1 MFWNTWNCIYQRF
14 IFSYSKPFAN
24 FATISE
30 VLMLWKDIFNERCY
44 WDYLLF
50 SNSRKI
56 WKGMK
61 MIAVAPH
68 HLIYTYLISIRLLD
82 IVKIGVGCYCFIH
95 AKAMREARE
104 KDKADIVPTPY
115 FLSAFFGE
123 LGSISD
129 KRYDIYYRLSHFNC
143 HLEGS
148 WRTVTT

>member
-1 MFWNTWNCIYQRF
+1 M
-14 IFSYSKPFAN
+14 P
-24 FATISE
+24 
-30 VLMLWKDIFNERCY
+30 L
-44 WDYLLF
+44 
-50 SNSRKI
+50 
-56 WKGMK
+56 
-61 MIAVAPH
+61 
-68 HLIYTYLISIRLLD
+68 
-82 IVKIGVGCYCFIH
+82 GVGCYCFIH

-148 WRTVTT
+148 

>member
-1 MFWNTWNCIYQRF
+1 MLLRLSSFLKFSQNLKRHEDDSSSTPPFDIYLPYIHKALRYCQ
-14 IFSYSKPFAN
+14 N
-24 FATISE
+24 
-30 VLMLWKDIFNERCY
+30 WCG
-44 WDYLLF
+44 LL
-50 SNSRKI
+50 
-56 WKGMK
+56 
-61 MIAVAPH
+61 
-68 HLIYTYLISIRLLD
+68 L
-82 IVKIGVGCYCFIH
+82 FIH

-148 WRTVTT
+148 

>member
-1 MFWNTWNCIYQRF
+1 
-14 IFSYSKPFAN
+14 
-24 FATISE
+24 
-30 VLMLWKDIFNERCY
+30 
-44 WDYLLF
+44 
-50 SNSRKI
+50 
-56 WKGMK
+56 MK

-95 AKAMREARE
+95 AMAMREARE

-148 WRTVTT
+148 

>member
-1 MFWNTWNCIYQRF
+1 
-14 IFSYSKPFAN
+14 
-24 FATISE
+24 
-30 VLMLWKDIFNERCY
+30 
-44 WDYLLF
+44 
-50 SNSRKI
+50 
-56 WKGMK
+56 MK

-129 KRYDIYYRLSHFNC
+129 KDMTYIIVFLI
-143 HLEGS
+143 LIVIWKAVEEQ
-148 WRTVTT
+148 

>member
-1 MFWNTWNCIYQRF
+1 
-14 IFSYSKPFAN
+14 
-24 FATISE
+24 
-30 VLMLWKDIFNERCY
+30 
-44 WDYLLF
+44 
-50 SNSRKI
+50 
-56 WKGMK
+56 MK

-123 LGSISD
+123 LGSIKLNICLQFFSISYATLLRS
-129 KRYDIYYRLSHFNC
+129 KSTGL
-143 HLEGS
+143 
-148 WRTVTT
+148 